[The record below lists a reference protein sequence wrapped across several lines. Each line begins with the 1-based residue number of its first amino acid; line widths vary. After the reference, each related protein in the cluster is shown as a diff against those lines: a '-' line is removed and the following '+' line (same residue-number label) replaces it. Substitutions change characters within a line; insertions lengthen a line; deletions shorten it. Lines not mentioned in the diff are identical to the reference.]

1 MKGKKKMSDSVRIFL
16 ALIVLTV
23 AFLGESV
30 VNYVNNIDINIPV
43 VNVDD
48 PSLENK
54 ELVKRIVEIDF
65 EEEDARLVS
74 AYFTELA
81 DVVKNDSTVLKSTEN
96 FANFNM
102 MSGILH
108 FDTSFTDKYEDL
120 GESVE
125 YAVQN
130 SIGLENEQ
138 LTDSKRKDLIEILQA
153 IAWSV
158 NQ

>member
-1 MKGKKKMSDSVRIFL
+1 MSDSVRIFL

-30 VNYVNNIDINIPV
+30 INYVNNIDINIPV

-108 FDTSFTDKYEDL
+108 FDTSFADKYEDL

-138 LTDSKRKDLIEILQA
+138 LTDSKRKDLVEILQA

>member
-1 MKGKKKMSDSVRIFL
+1 MSDSIRIFL
-16 ALIVLTV
+16 ALVVLTV
-23 AFLGESV
+23 AFFGEGILNSLK
-30 VNYVNNIDINIPV
+30 NIDINVPV

-65 EEEDARLVS
+65 KEEDAKLVS

-81 DVVKNDSTVLKSTEN
+81 DVVRNDSSVLKSTES
-96 FANFNM
+96 FANFNL

-108 FDTSFTDKYEDL
+108 FDSSFADKYEDL

-138 LTDSKRKDLIEILQA
+138 LTDSKRKDLADILEA

>member
-1 MKGKKKMSDSVRIFL
+1 MSDSVRIFL

-30 VNYVNNIDINIPV
+30 LNYVNNIDINIPV

-108 FDTSFTDKYEDL
+108 FDTSFADKYEDL

-138 LTDSKRKDLIEILQA
+138 LTDSKRKDLVEILQA

>member
-1 MKGKKKMSDSVRIFL
+1 MSDSVRIFL

-30 VNYVNNIDINIPV
+30 INYVNNIDINIPV

-65 EEEDARLVS
+65 KEEDARLVS

-108 FDTSFTDKYEDL
+108 FDTSFADKYEDL

-138 LTDSKRKDLIEILQA
+138 LTDSKRKDLVEILQA

>member
-1 MKGKKKMSDSVRIFL
+1 MSDSVRIFL

-23 AFLGESV
+23 AFLGERV

-65 EEEDARLVS
+65 KEEDARLVS

-81 DVVKNDSTVLKSTEN
+81 NVVKNDSTVLKSTEN

-108 FDTSFTDKYEDL
+108 FDTSFADKYEDL

-138 LTDSKRKDLIEILQA
+138 LTDSKRKDLVEILQA

>member
-1 MKGKKKMSDSVRIFL
+1 MSDSVRIFL

-30 VNYVNNIDINIPV
+30 INYVNNIDINIPV

-65 EEEDARLVS
+65 KEEDARLVS

-81 DVVKNDSTVLKSTEN
+81 DVVKNDSTVLKSTES

-108 FDTSFTDKYEDL
+108 FDTSFADKYEDL

-138 LTDSKRKDLIEILQA
+138 LTDSKRKDLVEILQA

>member
-1 MKGKKKMSDSVRIFL
+1 MSDSVRIFL

-23 AFLGESV
+23 AFLGERV

-81 DVVKNDSTVLKSTEN
+81 NVVKNDSTVLKSTEN

-108 FDTSFTDKYEDL
+108 FDTSFADKYEDL

-138 LTDSKRKDLIEILQA
+138 LTDSKRKDLVEILQA